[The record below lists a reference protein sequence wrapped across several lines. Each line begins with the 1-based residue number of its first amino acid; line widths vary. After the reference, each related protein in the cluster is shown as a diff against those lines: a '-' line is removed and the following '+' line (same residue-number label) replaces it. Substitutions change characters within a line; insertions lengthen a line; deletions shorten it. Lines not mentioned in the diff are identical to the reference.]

1 MRKQDHL
8 IITGLGIEFC
18 LIMCIGFF
26 AGYFADKKWDTSPYF
41 TLVGAACGFALALYV
56 LVNTALK
63 VSRKLETP
71 KEENKK

>member
-8 IITGLGIEFC
+8 IITGLGIEFA

-41 TLVGAACGFALALYV
+41 TLVGAACGFSLVLYI
-56 LVNTALK
+56 LINTALK
-63 VSRKLETP
+63 IGKKLETP
-71 KEENKK
+71 NEENKK

>member
-1 MRKQDHL
+1 MRKEDHL
-8 IITGLGIEFC
+8 IITGLGIEFA
-18 LIMCIGFF
+18 LIMCICFF

-56 LVNTALK
+56 LINTALRLSK
-63 VSRKLETP
+63 KLSAP